1 MMSYG
6 DKPRERLSRRHGGA
20 DFNWDDISVF
30 LVLARHRSLS
40 GAARE
45 LAVNHSTIGR
55 RIRTLESSLETKLFE
70 RTRHG
75 FLLTDD
81 GDRLLREA
89 EGIETHANNIAAQ
102 FRGET
107 AHVTGTVRVATMEGL
122 GSLFLA
128 SRFSKLYER
137 YPSVRV
143 ELVTASHWVNLSKR
157 EADVLISFPKPRGQR
172 IATEKIGEFSLFLYA
187 SEDYLAK
194 NGMPKSVHD
203 LDKHVFIDYIEEL
216 VAISAVRWLS
226 DVIRVSNAVFRS
238 TSLVAQYHAAT
249 AGIGIAMLPT
259 FVAQTDP
266 RLRQVLPQQVVV
278 KRDLWLSVHND
289 LEHIAR
295 VRQVV
300 QFLKDLISE
309 NAAYLTGDEPWV

>member
-1 MMSYG
+1 MNDG
-6 DKPRERLSRRHGGA
+6 DGPKKRLPRRRDIA

-40 GAARE
+40 SAAKE
-45 LAVNHSTIGR
+45 LSVNHSTIGR
-55 RIRTLESSLETKLFE
+55 RLRALENSLETKLFE

-75 FLLTDD
+75 FLLTED

-89 EGIETHANNIAAQ
+89 EGFETHASNIAAQ
-102 FRGET
+102 FRGEM
-107 AHVTGTVRVATMEGL
+107 AQVMGTVRVATMEAL

-128 SRFSKLYER
+128 PRFSLLYER
-137 YPSVRV
+137 HPSVRV
-143 ELVTASHWVNLSKR
+143 ELVTASHWINLSKR

-187 SEDYLAK
+187 SEDYLDK
-194 NGMPKSVHD
+194 NGMPGSVHD

-216 VAISAVRWLS
+216 VTISAVRWLS
-226 DVIRVSNAVFRS
+226 DAVRISDTSFRS

-266 RLRQVLPQQVVV
+266 RLRQVLPKQIVV
-278 KRDLWLSVHND
+278 KRDFWLSVHND
-289 LEHIAR
+289 FEHIAR

-300 QFLKDLISE
+300 QFLKDLISD
-309 NAAYLTGDEPWV
+309 NAAYLTGEEPWA